1 MQRDADPDPGATGT
15 SRTATLLPGQ
25 MTAVPASGQAAAT
38 ANGNGAMIE
47 LFLDGKPW
55 KVMDLAGR
63 PRRMMVGRA
72 DDCDVRL
79 DSKYVSR
86 HHAIIVSKEEGVAIE
101 DLRSSNGIFVNA
113 QKVDHAELRHGDTVA
128 IGNFWLRLKGA

>member
-1 MQRDADPDPGATGT
+1 MQRDAIPDLGTTGT

-25 MTAVPASGQAAAT
+25 MAGVPASEPASATVHDAAT
-38 ANGNGAMIE
+38 MIE
-47 LFLDGKPW
+47 LFLDGRPW
-55 KVMDLAGR
+55 KVIDLAGR
-63 PRRMMVGRA
+63 PQRMMVGRA
-72 DDCDVRL
+72 EDCDVRL

-86 HHAIIVSKEEGVAIE
+86 HHAIIVSKEAGVAIE

-113 QKVDHAELRHGDTVA
+113 KKVDHADLRPGDTVA